1 MLSAPAWTQP
11 QSEAQ
16 RASPQVPGSLVASRD
31 CLYWAWA
38 PSMPVLCGSLRS
50 NPTNQ

>member
-16 RASPQVPGSLVASRD
+16 RASLQVPEPLVASRD
-31 CLYWAWA
+31 CLYWAWTPIHA
-38 PSMPVLCGSLRS
+38 CPVCWF
-50 NPTNQ
+50 PEI